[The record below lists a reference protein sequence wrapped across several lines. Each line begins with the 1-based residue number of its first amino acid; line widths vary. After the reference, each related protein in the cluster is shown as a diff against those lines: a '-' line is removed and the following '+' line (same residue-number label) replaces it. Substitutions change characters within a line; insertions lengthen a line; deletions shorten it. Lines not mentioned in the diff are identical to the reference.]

1 MKPGPPA
8 KLVNCSSPSIAS
20 IKSRPPNAFC
30 NCGTFS
36 VLRLGN
42 GIGQAVAT
50 SGQED
55 IKLAGLKAL
64 KKRLVLPGLMKGT
77 PARLS
82 VTKFGKTLRDCVI
95 TAPRI

>member
-8 KLVNCSSPSIAS
+8 KLVNCSSPSNAS
-20 IKSRPPNAFC
+20 IRSRPPNVFR

-36 VLRLGN
+36 VLSAWN
-42 GIGQAVAT
+42 VIGQAIAT
-50 SGQED
+50 IGQED

-64 KKRLVLPGLMKGT
+64 KKRLELPGLMKGT